1 MRRSRPARLPRSSSR
16 AFAPGLGL
24 ATARLRRAALRRYS
38 RIMSHDIKRLGR
50 NFLLSLGGEG
60 LQSGF
65 HFALNL
71 ILIRVLSVY
80 DFGLFAIVFVLG
92 GIALSYGNALVS
104 IPATVHMPR
113 LKSPGAVNYQDVV
126 FSSIALVISAAIAL
140 VVAVG
145 LWLTVR
151 HLAEALAGGAFIG
164 LWTFRNHVRSVLF
177 ARHAI
182 IKATLSDFSYAASG
196 RLLVSGLLWI
206 GAHSHY

>member
-1 MRRSRPARLPRSSSR
+1 
-16 AFAPGLGL
+16 
-24 ATARLRRAALRRYS
+24 
-38 RIMSHDIKRLGR
+38 MSHDIKRLGR

-126 FSSIALVISAAIAL
+126 FSSIALVISAASSPL
-140 VVAVG
+140 SSDSPPSP
-145 LWLTVR
+145 
-151 HLAEALAGGAFIG
+151 
-164 LWTFRNHVRSVLF
+164 RSPSCCSVTRCTPLPSF
-177 ARHAI
+177 AR
-182 IKATLSDFSYAASG
+182 
-196 RLLVSGLLWI
+196 
-206 GAHSHY
+206 